1 MKMYS
6 NATDA
11 ISDLHMQGFTSD
23 FHLSGND
30 LLWVQEGLFIR
41 AGEFAIVRCYKIEE
55 AKNSMN
61 NLAVFGVIALYH
73 NIKGILLNH
82 FKDYPE
88 RTPPVLVKKLNELS
102 FYNKSKTENSYLNL
116 QKP

>member
-30 LLWVQEGLFIR
+30 LLWVQEGFLIR
-41 AGEFAIVRCYKIEE
+41 AGEFAIVRHYKIEE
-55 AKNSMN
+55 AKNRMN
-61 NLAVFGVIALYH
+61 KLAVFGVIALYH

-82 FKDYPE
+82 FKDYSE

-102 FYNKSKTENSYLNL
+102 FYSKSETENSYLNL
-116 QKP
+116 